1 MNARAAQISNQLSP
15 PSTAAAAAAAVA
27 TIESADLICNLS
39 FREKYYRKPD
49 QFDAHS
55 AASMLEV

>member
-15 PSTAAAAAAAVA
+15 PSTAAAAAVA

>member
-15 PSTAAAAAAAVA
+15 PSTAAAAAAVA